1 MRIHYLQHAPFE
13 GIGAIAEW
21 AATRGHQVSGTPMFA
36 REFLH
41 PGEFEMLVVMGGP
54 MSIHQEREFP
64 WLAEEK
70 RFIRAAIDQG
80 KLVLGICLGAQLV
93 ADVLGGQVLKGA
105 QLEIGWYPV
114 DLTQNARAS
123 VVFGGLPDR
132 FDTLHWHGDTFTIPP
147 GAKLIASSA
156 VTPNQAFE
164 SHGGRVVGLQFH
176 MEATPASWA
185 ALSRGSAGEL
195 LGAGEWISSAEEMLS
210 KRALFEPN
218 NRMLFSIL
226 DAMEMRTLGV

>member
-1 MRIHYLQHAPFE
+1 MRIHYLQHVPYE
-13 GIGAIAEW
+13 GIAAIAEW
-21 AATRGHQVSGTPMFA
+21 AAARGHQVSGTPMFA
-36 REFLH
+36 QEFLH

-54 MSIHQEREFP
+54 MNIHQEREYP

-70 RFIRAAIDQG
+70 RFIRAAIGEG

-93 ADVLGGQVLKGA
+93 ADALGGEVAPGPQP
-105 QLEIGWYPV
+105 EIGWYPV
-114 DLTQNARAS
+114 DLTENGRTS
-123 VVFGGLPDR
+123 VVFGALPER

-147 GAKLIASSA
+147 GAQRTASSA
-156 VTPNQAFE
+156 CTPNQAFE

-185 ALSRGSAGEL
+185 ALSREAAEEL
-195 LGAGEWISSAEEMLS
+195 SPGGEWISSAEEMLG

-218 NRMLFSIL
+218 NRMLFSLL